1 MAELA
6 LKRWVSKE
14 GLGAALAEAAPTC
27 CWCNRW
33 WLNVPLLAAS
43 QRVHV
48 WEGRGAGN
56 GHLKLHFKPFGC
68 QAVNAADPHLAENLI
83 ISHGLETGWAQA
95 APGIALGALGMVW
108 GSIALSNIYLM
119 KG

>member
-1 MAELA
+1 MQLWLRQLPLVAGVTA
-6 LKRWVSKE
+6 G
-14 GLGAALAEAAPTC
+14 GLTC
-27 CWCNRW
+27 LCWLHHKGCMY
-33 WLNVPLLAAS
+33 
-43 QRVHV
+43 
-48 WEGRGAGN
+48 GKGGAGN